1 MSSNTSEDTI
11 LCEITQSTSQQYLT
25 SLDASQN
32 ITTSCED
39 TPCPV
44 IRSTQEALI
53 FTPNKPII
61 TKMMYDK
68 YSPYLICTFN
78 STINYVKET
87 ETLVKKLE
95 EIFETDYTEIESK
108 ILNKTIITG
117 DNQTEEA
124 RFNFFAQYA
133 LLYFTTNFKYRLPR

>member
-61 TKMMYDK
+61 TKMITHSYI
-68 YSPYLICTFN
+68 SPQTSSTDCQESYTMIYLN
-78 STINYVKET
+78 VP
-87 ETLVKKLE
+87 LL
-95 EIFETDYTEIESK
+95 
-108 ILNKTIITG
+108 LNV
-117 DNQTEEA
+117 
-124 RFNFFAQYA
+124 YH
-133 LLYFTTNFKYRLPR
+133 LSS